1 MRLLMLLVSVLVLAG
16 CPAKKKKMSTA
27 EVEFLGS
34 WNAGDVKFATATF
47 VAQREPCVPVPEKPT
62 RFGEMKM
69 GAPGPLFAEFFITQ
83 GETGHACLYAFD
95 ESGKV
100 VGVAS
105 SKQNPLTFE
114 GAGEVMF
121 SKLDFALQAP

>member
-1 MRLLMLLVSVLVLAG
+1 MRLLVLLVLTLTA
-16 CPAKKKKMSTA
+16 CPEKQKKKLSTA

-95 ESGKV
+95 EAGKV

-105 SKQNPLTFE
+105 SKQNPLKFE